1 MSAIDSTLM
10 DGHRPVIRGR
20 RHMAAA
26 GHYLAAQA
34 AFNILEAGGNAT
46 DAGVAGGLVLNVVHG
61 EYVNFAGVAPIMVY
75 AAESGKVE
83 TISGLGTWPAAASA
97 EMFQRDHGGEIPEGV
112 LRTVVPAAPCA
123 WISALQRHGTI
134 SFAEAAAQAIRFA
147 AEGFVM
153 YPFMASILAAHEE
166 DYARWPSSAEI
177 YLPGGAPPEVGDLF
191 VQSDLAAS
199 ISYMAAEEQA
209 AAGQGRVAALE
220 AARNAFYSGDIAEK
234 ILAYHRDNGGLLTAE
249 DLAGFRSAVEAPVRA
264 QFLGTD
270 VYGCGAWCQGPVL
283 AQTLAL
289 LDGDALRAAGH
300 NSPAYI
306 HRFTEALK
314 LAFGDSE
321 RHYGDPRFVDVG
333 LDRLL
338 SPEYTAERRGLI
350 DDGRAR
356 LPESPP
362 AAGEP
367 GMPPDT
373 SYICVVDEAGNAF
386 SATPSDVS
394 YDTPVIPGTGMC
406 PSSRGS
412 QSRVDPAHPSS
423 VAPGKRPRLTPN
435 PALAIRAGEFV
446 MPFGTPGGDVQC
458 QAMLQVLL
466 NILLFDMNPQAA
478 VEAPRFATYSFPNS
492 FAPHD
497 NFPGRLNLEGRIA
510 AETELAALG
519 HDVRMWPDWSPLAG
533 AVCLVLHD
541 VARGTLA
548 GAADP
553 RRPAMAAGN

>member
-1 MSAIDSTLM
+1 
-10 DGHRPVIRGR
+10 
-20 RHMAAA
+20 
-26 GHYLAAQA
+26 
-34 AFNILEAGGNAT
+34 
-46 DAGVAGGLVLNVVHG
+46 
-61 EYVNFAGVAPIMVY
+61 
-75 AAESGKVE
+75 
-83 TISGLGTWPAAASA
+83 
-97 EMFQRDHGGEIPEGV
+97 
-112 LRTVVPAAPCA
+112 
-123 WISALQRHGTI
+123 
-134 SFAEAAAQAIRFA
+134 
-147 AEGFVM
+147 
-153 YPFMASILAAHEE
+153 
-166 DYARWPSSAEI
+166 
-177 YLPGGAPPEVGDLF
+177 
-191 VQSDLAAS
+191 
-199 ISYMAAEEQA
+199 MAAEEQA

-314 LAFGDSE
+314 LAFGDRE